1 MNKVL
6 IKPDKLKLK
15 NKQNPHYSA
24 QGEAHFVK
32 HAFFWHAS
40 ACPQFPSSNRIIND
54 LKLYVSRFELKCKVT
69 RKC

>member
-32 HAFFWHAS
+32 HAFFGTH
-40 ACPQFPSSNRIIND
+40 PHVLNFPVLI
-54 LKLYVSRFELKCKVT
+54 E
-69 RKC
+69 